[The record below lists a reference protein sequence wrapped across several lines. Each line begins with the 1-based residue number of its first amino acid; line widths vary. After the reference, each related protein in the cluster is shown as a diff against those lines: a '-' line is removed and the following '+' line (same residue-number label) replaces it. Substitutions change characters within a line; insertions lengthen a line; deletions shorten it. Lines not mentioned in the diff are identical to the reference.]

1 MTDTALRNLAGAL
14 MIVGLA
20 LGVAVSWWITV
31 VLAGAGVAVG
41 IYVELRRTRKGP
53 RTPGTGE

>member
-14 MIVGLA
+14 MFIGLA

-41 IYVELRRTRKGP
+41 IHVELRRTRKGP